1 MPNITS
7 KSFTQ
12 LVSDMATAI
21 QGKASALTDF
31 AVGSI
36 LRSIVES
43 VAAVGVWLESLILL
57 LLQTTRA
64 SSSGGADLDT
74 WVQDYGVTRLGATAA
89 TGQCTFARFSNSMQ
103 AIVAIGALVQTSDGS
118 QRFAV
123 VADASNPAYNATLGG
138 YVIAPG
144 TSSVSA
150 LVQAVVPGSAGNA
163 VAGSISVVAQ
173 AIQYVD
179 TVSNALSFTNGA
191 DAETDTS
198 LRARFVAY
206 IASLSKATKLAIG
219 NAILGL
225 QAGISYTLVENYAY
239 NGTYQPGY
247 FYTVVDDGSGTPSS
261 AFLSSVSNAI
271 DAVRPFTSTFGVF
284 APVIITANA
293 AMSATVASG
302 YDPTATKLLAK
313 NAVLAYIESLTLGQ
327 TLPYTRL
334 AQVAYDASPG
344 ITNVTGVTI
353 NGGTAD
359 ITATN
364 QQRVLAGTVTVS

>member
-21 QGKASALTDF
+21 QGRASSLTDF
-31 AVGSI
+31 AIGSI
-36 LRSIVES
+36 LRAIVES

-64 SSSGGADLDT
+64 ASSSGADLDT
-74 WVQDYGVTRLGATAA
+74 WVQDYGVTRLGATSA
-89 TGQCTFARFSNSMQ
+89 TGQCTFSRFTNTVQ
-103 AIVAIGALVQTSDGS
+103 AIVPIGALVQTSDGS

-123 VADASNPAYNATLGG
+123 VIDTTNPAYNVTLGG

-144 TSSVSA
+144 TSNVSA
-150 LVQAVVPGSAGNA
+150 LVQAVTPGSASNA
-163 VAGSISVVAQ
+163 VAGSISVIAQ

-179 TVSNALSFTNGA
+179 TVSNALTFTNGS
-191 DAETDTS
+191 DAESDTS

-225 QAGISYTLVENYAY
+225 QTGISYTLVENYAY
-239 NGTYQPGY
+239 NGAYQPGY

-261 AFLSSVSNAI
+261 GFLSSVSNAI

-293 AMSATVASG
+293 SMSATVAAG

-327 TLPYTRL
+327 TLPFTRL

-344 ITNVTGVTI
+344 ITNITAVTL